1 MENRARMVLTYGTFD
16 VFHFGHFNLLM
27 RAAKL
32 GDGLFVGVSTDEFNA
47 VKGKTAQLSFEE
59 RCQYLRQLKF
69 VVDVFPENDWNQKIE
84 DVKRL
89 EPTFFVMGDD
99 WSGKFDF
106 LSEYTK
112 VIYLPRTPD
121 ISSAVVRQIIGDQ

>member
-16 VFHFGHFNLLM
+16 VFHYGHFNLLM

-121 ISSAVVRQIIGDQ
+121 ISSSVVRQIIGDQ